1 MGACA
6 TKPKADA
13 TDVPPPLPEKDEVE
27 KKELTVV
34 GSVIETK
41 EFVDADKSRS
51 LSNLFKQSEEV
62 KGSTGT
68 HSTPTEM
75 VKEEA
80 CEAEEGTDVSETK
93 TIEVIKSEISA
104 KTTITPTVVPVFE
117 AEKAIEVEAA
127 TDKFEISL
135 EKTAMPIADAPALV
149 KPEESIEV
157 ETAKEETETLEEK
170 TSTLTSHV
178 PVDDGAEKDTDAA
191 LATENQETVAIEDKK
206 IDEHDKGIET
216 PISESVVESDSSKT
230 EFVEDET
237 SSQVVY
243 AHVEADTKIEAAAN
257 ETQIAEAVEE
267 KKIEE
272 HEEVEETLNP
282 ESPKNTGEES
292 KEATELEKPAILPEK
307 EKQDSKIEEEIAVT
321 ENQKP
326 PEETTTETE
335 VAAEIVKP

>member
-1 MGACA
+1 M
-6 TKPKADA
+6 
-13 TDVPPPLPEKDEVE
+13 
-27 KKELTVV
+27 
-34 GSVIETK
+34 
-41 EFVDADKSRS
+41 
-51 LSNLFKQSEEV
+51 

-93 TIEVIKSEISA
+93 TIEVIKSEILA
-104 KTTITPTVVPVFE
+104 ETTITPTVVPVVE
-117 AEKAIEVEAA
+117 ADKAIEVEAA

-170 TSTLTSHV
+170 TTLTSHV
-178 PVDDGAEKDTDAA
+178 PVDDGAEKDIDAA

-267 KKIEE
+267 KKFEE

-307 EKQDSKIEEEIAVT
+307 ENQDSKIEEEIAVT